1 MTPQLKRY
9 RRIARINRAAGL
21 TAHGTPKV
29 RRFLTEHKRRASK
42 REFFHRRADARVES
56 GLTTR
61 GTLRRTWNGR
71 KAQRNVCP
79 EMVDRAVKKSERMKA
94 EINQRILQ

>member
-9 RRIARINRAAGL
+9 HRIARRNIAAGL

-29 RRFLTEHKRRASK
+29 RRFLTEHKRKASK
-42 REFFHRRADARVES
+42 RQFFHRRADARVS
-56 GLTTR
+56 DGLTTR

-71 KAQRNVCP
+71 KSQRTVCP